1 MGSRKCGGCLSC
13 LLIPLALWSIIVNIL
28 LYFPNGQ
35 TSYASSH
42 KLTNYVW
49 YFEGICF
56 SGVMM
61 LIVATVL
68 LVLENNNNY
77 KCCQSENCSK
87 KYVTL
92 LSIIFSSLGIAFSG
106 YCLVIS
112 VLGLIQGPYCR
123 TLDGWEYAFE
133 GTAGRQ
139 CSQSTQPAKEIEIDA
154 DTDAAT
160 NRYID
165 TDRIT
170 MNEVNAAIELHVE
183 VVEGVGVRTSFY
195 VPPQPCQGTYV
206 PLQLTRRIKQFQ
218 HMDSVPGT
226 CTCCGV
232 EYHFV
237 FHSHNPQWASSD
249 HLPRQSSHAII
260 QDTVWKLFSDHP
272 VTLLNTASI
281 RGALGLNTSA
291 ISPFVSSMDTV
302 NNGLS
307 TPALCQSQGAGW
319 GDTEENIFLLDACC
333 ANSPL

>member
-35 TSYASSH
+35 TSYASSN

-56 SGVMM
+56 SGVM
-61 LIVATVL
+61 
-68 LVLENNNNY
+68 
-77 KCCQSENCSK
+77 
-87 KYVTL
+87 TL

-112 VLGLIQGPYCR
+112 ALGLIQGPYCR

-133 GTAGRQ
+133 GTAGR
-139 CSQSTQPAKEIEIDA
+139 
-154 DTDAAT
+154 
-160 NRYID
+160 
-165 TDRIT
+165 
-170 MNEVNAAIELHVE
+170 
-183 VVEGVGVRTSFY
+183 
-195 VPPQPCQGTYV
+195 
-206 PLQLTRRIKQFQ
+206 FQ

-232 EYHFV
+232 EHHFI

-249 HLPRQSSHAII
+249 HLPHQSSHAII

-281 RGALGLNTSA
+281 TGALGLNTSA

-307 TPALCQSQGAGW
+307 TPALCQSQGVGW

-333 ANSPL
+333 ANSRL